1 MRKLNITF
9 AALLA
14 LVFALA
20 AVIGPPGAQ
29 AVQETQTGRLVGY
42 FMTREH
48 LDLSEVEVNAA
59 GKVQVKSGRLYAQL
73 DESGEPQFPGL
84 EGEMICCLVVGD
96 DAAGGYTGVFQ
107 DGSFFDVNTHFS
119 YDTDDDGGS
128 TERVELSAELRVCP
142 GEVQRFFMNP
152 IYQLSGG
159 EVYLTA
165 GTGLGFQS
173 DTPGGRGTQRISE
186 TDTVVL
192 RGKKTAYT
200 MDLAISVLVCARPEK
215 LVLVCM
221 DENNMPL
228 RTQEFAQD
236 ALPGEFTPE
245 DGTAWLLAVQHAKGA
260 EPEYQVLT
268 NDEKGKYFTAHRADG
283 QLICPHDIEIL
294 WPEN

>member
-1 MRKLNITF
+1 MRKLNITL

-29 AVQETQTGRLVGY
+29 ALQEAQTGRLTGY
-42 FMTREH
+42 FVTREH
-48 LDLSEVEVNAA
+48 LDLSELEVSAT
-59 GKVQVKSGRLYAQL
+59 GKVQVKSGRLYAVL

-96 DAAGGYTGVFQ
+96 DEAGGYTGVFQ
-107 DGSFFDVNTHFS
+107 DGSFSNVDTRFS
-119 YDTDDDGGS
+119 SGTDDDGGS

-142 GEVQRFFMNP
+142 GEVQHFYMNP
-152 IYQLSGG
+152 IYQLPGG

-173 DTPGGRGTQRISE
+173 DTPGGRGTQGISE

-215 LVLVCM
+215 LALVCM
-221 DENNMPL
+221 DENNTPL

-236 ALPGEFTPE
+236 ALPEEFTPAE
-245 DGTAWLLAVQHAKGA
+245 GTAWLLAVQYAEGV

-268 NDEKGKYFTAHRADG
+268 NTEKGKHFTAYHADG
-283 QLICPHDIEIL
+283 QFILPHGIEIL
-294 WPEN
+294 WPQT